1 MDGIYLTWLISALAF
16 GVILLP
22 VFKPAWSKV
31 SAPPFLDFMRR
42 YWIHVFLLVMV
53 YNAKDF
59 LDQIDRILMAR
70 TGLDMTPW
78 IYAIEGDLVL
88 WVQETFRASWLDH
101 SLTHFYVAGYMFI
114 CYVSIFYMA
123 YFDDRWLA
131 DRVALSIFW
140 VYVCAVPFY
149 LFFNVRVTGDH
160 INEMETIAYQ
170 LTPEIADWFR
180 RIDPFTN
187 GMPSLHI
194 GIPFA
199 VWLCLLRFDEDN
211 RWLTYRRVLFSYIV
225 LTAFTIIYLGI
236 HWFSDIIGGMAV
248 AAFAVNLAAKTSPV
262 VWKHLDERTMNAQLA
277 VLLATPQIAL
287 RNIRNQLSAFIS
299 RYTKPTSKET
309 GRMLFSAVIILLMI
323 ITYDLTHNSIP
334 AGGVESPERAEAA
347 DGWLGVIDN
356 RTNGSVFTLHDLSNL
371 DNIYEI
377 DTIEDLTINS
387 TYSISSNYVALCTN
401 STVYVFHISEEV
413 NQLQSFAQEG
423 CRDIFVTLSEQRVD
437 ILLVTESE
445 LIHYSDTL
453 NDVDKNVIHS
463 GSGINAVM
471 KGSEYVFTSDF
482 ADFVVQHGSIASE
495 GQTSFSY
502 NASSTVEQE
511 EEMESWGLPVNLS
524 NASVIGLDFD
534 ENYILVNVNLTTTD
548 RIVLIDTQTGNS
560 SLVGDP
566 KYSQTEAEIGYG
578 YVVWSSKD
586 NLDPNNPSAEY
597 LDGEIFVMD
606 LENGLTEAITADSIH
621 QTNPII
627 LEDHIVYLEIDSEG
641 ESVVRVLTRQVELQ
655 TYSNMALQLGVF
667 VLTGL
672 TFLYVWQ
679 KQIENRLNL
688 YDNQS

>member
-22 VFKPAWSKV
+22 VFKPPWSKV

-42 YWIHVFLLVMV
+42 YWVHILLLVMV

-78 IYAIEGDLVL
+78 IYAVEGDLVL
-88 WVQETFRASWLDH
+88 WVQETFRATWLDH

-211 RWLTYRRVLFSYIV
+211 RWLPYRRVLFTYIV

-248 AAFAVNLAAKTSPV
+248 AAFAVHLAAKTSPV

-277 VLLATPQIAL
+277 VILTTPQVAL
-287 RNIRNQLSAFIS
+287 RNVRNQFNGLLS
-299 RYTKPTSKET
+299 RYKKPTSKET
-309 GRMLFSAVIILLMI
+309 GRMLFSAVIVLLMI

-334 AGGVESPERAEAA
+334 AGGVESPEQAEAA

-356 RTNGSVFTLHDLSNL
+356 RSNGSVFTLHDLSNL
-371 DNIYEI
+371 DNVYEI
-377 DTIEDLTINS
+377 NTIDDLSLNS

-401 STVYVFHISEEV
+401 SSIYLFHISENVTELERIV
-413 NQLQSFAQEG
+413 EDG
-423 CRDIFVTLSEQRVD
+423 CKDIFVTLFEQRVD
-437 ILLVTESE
+437 ILVVTDSE
-445 LIHYSDTL
+445 LIHYSDVL
-453 NDVDKNVIHS
+453 DSIQKQVIHS
-463 GSGINAVM
+463 GEGITATM
-471 KGSEYVFTSDF
+471 RGSEYVFTSNATDYE
-482 ADFVVQHGSIASE
+482 VLHGSIVSI
-495 GQTSFSY
+495 GQTSFAY
-502 NASSTVEQE
+502 NASSSIEQE
-511 EEMESWGLPVNLS
+511 AEMESWGLPVNLS
-524 NASVIGLDFD
+524 NLSVIGLDFD
-534 ENYILVNVNLTTTD
+534 ENFILVNVNLTTTD
-548 RIVLIDTQTGNS
+548 RIVLIERSTGNS

-566 KYSQTEAEIGYG
+566 KYSQSEAEIGHG
-578 YVVWSSKD
+578 HIVWSSKD
-586 NLDPNNPSAEY
+586 NLDPNNPTAEY
-597 LDGEIFVMD
+597 MDGEIFLLD
-606 LENGLTEAITADSIH
+606 LETGLTEAITADSIH
-621 QTNPII
+621 QTSPSI
-627 LEDHIVYLEIDSEG
+627 LEDHIVYLEINSEG
-641 ESVVRVLTRQVELQ
+641 ESVVRVLTRKVELQ
-655 TYSNMALQLGVF
+655 PYSNMALQFGLF
-667 VLTGL
+667 VLLGL

-679 KQIENRLNL
+679 KQVENRLNI